1 MQTVPDVSQLQQ
13 SRRQKKQISVLL
25 EARLWFKYFTE
36 LEVLR
41 EADKSEGTAQGQG
54 TTRTVHECVPEI
66 LAEIKGHAFQINES
80 LTECIPE

>member
-1 MQTVPDVSQLQQ
+1 MV
-13 SRRQKKQISVLL
+13 
-25 EARLWFKYFTE
+25 YFTE

>member
-1 MQTVPDVSQLQQ
+1 
-13 SRRQKKQISVLL
+13 
-25 EARLWFKYFTE
+25 
-36 LEVLR
+36 VLR